1 MAKLTLTQKPTFP
14 ATVKVP
20 VLGGGTEPVE
30 FTFKA
35 KRRTEFEDW
44 MKSLSN
50 KPEEGKEARKDEEI
64 VLGIASGWDLEEKF
78 DKKNLVELFE
88 LYPGSARAIVAAYIQ
103 EYTAAKSGN

>member
-1 MAKLTLTQKPTFP
+1 MTKLTLTRQPTFA

-35 KRRTEFEDW
+35 KRKTEFSEW
-44 MKSLSN
+44 LESLAD
-50 KPEEGKEARKDEEI
+50 KPKEGKEARKDEEI
-64 VLGIASGWDLEEKF
+64 VLDIASGWDLEEKF

-88 LYPGSARAIVAAYIQ
+88 LYPGSARAIVAAYIN
-103 EYTAAKSGN
+103 EYAGAKSGN

>member
-1 MAKLTLTQKPTFP
+1 MAKLTLTQKPTFA

-35 KRRTEFEDW
+35 KRRTEFSDW
-44 MKSLSN
+44 MKSLAD

-64 VLGIASGWDLEEKF
+64 VLDIASGWDLDDKF

-88 LYPGSARAIVAAYIQ
+88 IYPGSAGAIVAAYIQ

>member
-1 MAKLTLTQKPTFP
+1 MAKLTLTQQPTFA

-35 KRRTEFEDW
+35 KRKTEFSEW
-44 MKSLSN
+44 LESLT
-50 KPEEGKEARKDEEI
+50 KQTEEARKDEEI
-64 VLGIASGWDLEEKF
+64 VLDIASGWDLGDKF

-88 LYPGSARAIVAAYIQ
+88 LYPGSARAIVAAYIN
-103 EYTAAKSGN
+103 EYAGAKSGN

>member
-1 MAKLTLTQKPTFP
+1 MAKLTLTKQPTFA

-35 KRRTEFEDW
+35 KRKTEFSEW
-44 MKSLSN
+44 LEILTKQT
-50 KPEEGKEARKDEEI
+50 EEARKDEEI

-88 LYPGSARAIVAAYIQ
+88 LYPGSARAIVASYIN